1 MLPAQITSAAPALT
15 VAAGFMVSTM
25 DETTAGQGPAGS
37 LVVMVNVTVPLEISV
52 APGVYTAVFTKAL
65 LLKLPSPEVVQ
76 AEDVALPPRVAPDK
90 V

>member
-15 VAAGFMVSTM
+15 VAAAFMVSTM
-25 DETTAGQGPAGS
+25 DETAAGHGPAGS

-52 APGVYTAVFTKAL
+52 APGVYTGFTTAVL
-65 LLKLPSPEVVQ
+65 LNVPSPEVVQ
-76 AEDVALPPRVAPDK
+76 VEEVALPPRVAPDN